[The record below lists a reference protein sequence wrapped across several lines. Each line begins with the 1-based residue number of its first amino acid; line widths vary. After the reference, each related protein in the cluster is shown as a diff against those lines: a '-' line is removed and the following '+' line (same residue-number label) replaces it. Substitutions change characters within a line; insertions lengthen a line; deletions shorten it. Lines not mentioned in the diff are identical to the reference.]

1 MLANPQRLQ
10 ALREIPGTD
19 DQTATQFDRLARLAA
34 HSLQAP
40 TAMITLVDTDHQ
52 RLAGLSGVAE
62 PWASMRKTPL
72 SASFCRHVVA
82 LDSPLL
88 IEELLPN
95 ALSAVSLTNSDLGLM
110 AYAGVPLHSAGGEVI
125 GTVCAIDQSP
135 HVWCNGVLDILRDI
149 AELVQHEFQ
158 RWSERAVQPSPSAKQ
173 EAIEEALQVAQRLAS
188 LGVLAGGAAH
198 DFNNLLVAVLG
209 NAELALLDLSESS
222 AAAEHLHNIIAAARS
237 AAELSQQMLVYAG
250 RRTARFAPL
259 DINHLIDEMSQL
271 LTAAVPRS
279 ITMQLQLGAMP
290 VQLRANEVQLRQVVM
305 NLVLNAAEAIG
316 STDGVIS
323 LQTQVRMIDD
333 GEWRMPQSNDTL
345 PPGCYVVL
353 EINDTGPGIPP
364 ELVARMFE
372 PFVSTK
378 ARGHGLGLA
387 VVLSIVKQHK
397 GGLQVQSSLGV
408 GTRFAV
414 AFPCG

>member
-1 MLANPQRLQ
+1 
-10 ALREIPGTD
+10 
-19 DQTATQFDRLARLAA
+19 
-34 HSLQAP
+34 
-40 TAMITLVDTDHQ
+40 
-52 RLAGLSGVAE
+52 
-62 PWASMRKTPL
+62 
-72 SASFCRHVVA
+72 
-82 LDSPLL
+82 
-88 IEELLPN
+88 
-95 ALSAVSLTNSDLGLM
+95 
-110 AYAGVPLHSAGGEVI
+110 
-125 GTVCAIDQSP
+125 
-135 HVWCNGVLDILRDI
+135 
-149 AELVQHEFQ
+149 
-158 RWSERAVQPSPSAKQ
+158 
-173 EAIEEALQVAQRLAS
+173 
-188 LGVLAGGAAH
+188 
-198 DFNNLLVAVLG
+198 
-209 NAELALLDLSESS
+209 
-222 AAAEHLHNIIAAARS
+222 
-237 AAELSQQMLVYAG
+237 
-250 RRTARFAPL
+250 
-259 DINHLIDEMSQL
+259 
-271 LTAAVPRS
+271 
-279 ITMQLQLGAMP
+279 MQLQLGAMP